1 MKPLKIFD
9 SDFKFLAEIDDYEY
23 FSWTRRYRKYDSF
36 TLHINRHK
44 NHTEH
49 LIVGNIIA
57 YERDGKFRGGIIQH
71 RELGLDENGKISET
85 WVIVGNCLD
94 RVFEDRIALHNV
106 STGSGYDVQNDVA
119 ETVMKHY
126 VNINCV
132 NAVNP
137 DRNIPNLVIAT
148 NKIRGNTVKYS
159 ARFQAIAQVLEEL
172 SLVSGLGHEV
182 NIDLDNK
189 IFIFDVLEG
198 KDLTAGQSINSPVI
212 FSPEFDNIRVLG
224 YRESQLDT
232 KNVAIVAG
240 QGEAAERMIEIV
252 GSGSGINRREMFIDA
267 RDLEDAE
274 GLIQRGN
281 ERLAE
286 LKETTVLEFETLP
299 YSNFKYMQD
308 YDLGDIVTINYPEI
322 ATMDSRIIEVTE
334 EITTAGENYKLV
346 VGKEYPDLIS
356 ILKRDRKNTLTEVY
370 R

>member
-1 MKPLKIFD
+1 
-9 SDFKFLAEIDDYEY
+9 
-23 FSWTRRYRKYDSF
+23 
-36 TLHINRHK
+36 
-44 NHTEH
+44 
-49 LIVGNIIA
+49 
-57 YERDGKFRGGIIQH
+57 
-71 RELGLDENGKISET
+71 
-85 WVIVGNCLD
+85 
-94 RVFEDRIALHNV
+94 
-106 STGSGYDVQNDVA
+106 
-119 ETVMKHY
+119 
-126 VNINCV
+126 
-132 NAVNP
+132 
-137 DRNIPNLVIAT
+137 
-148 NKIRGNTVKYS
+148 
-159 ARFQAIAQVLEEL
+159 
-172 SLVSGLGHEV
+172 
-182 NIDLDNK
+182 
-189 IFIFDVLEG
+189 VLEG